1 MNPPM
6 AEPVPFTQPEAPR
19 QHELLSGDTM
29 LKTFA
34 YAKQHALV
42 SLTRVLEEAYTGE
55 DPHDEVLR
63 KHKIAAASILLGADI
78 QDAYRVRRSL
88 S

>member
-1 MNPPM
+1 M
-6 AEPVPFTQPEAPR
+6 AEPVPFPQPEAPR
-19 QHELLSGDTM
+19 QPLSGDTM

-34 YAKQHALV
+34 YAKQQALV

-55 DPHDEVLR
+55 DRHDEVLR

-88 S
+88 G

>member
-1 MNPPM
+1 M
-6 AEPVPFTQPEAPR
+6 AEPVPFPQPEAPR

-34 YAKQHALV
+34 YAKQQALV

-55 DPHDEVLR
+55 DRHDEVLR

-78 QDAYRVRRSL
+78 QDA
-88 S
+88 